1 MVVNMKIDL
10 KYLKNNFDLKK
21 FLNKIYKNKTDWDN
35 TKVIFDILMECCS
48 NQTISAEELSDKI
61 YEDDKLF
68 DKIEDGFLTGK
79 IFEVISDNF
88 RLLKSFYISEPKTS
102 ENKYIYDQ
110 KHHAF
115 SHHIIN
121 SKVDGK
127 VYVIVHQFWDY
138 TNDGYY
144 CRERFSLQKD
154 AIKFVKNEH
163 KLLKKNFMH
172 YCP

>member
-1 MVVNMKIDL
+1 MKIDF

-21 FLNKIYKNKTDWDN
+21 FLNKIYKNKTDWEN
-35 TKVIFDILMECCS
+35 TKVIFNILMECCS
-48 NQTISAEELSDKI
+48 NQTLSAEELSDKI
-61 YEDDKLF
+61 YENEKLLY
-68 DKIEDGFLTGK
+68 KIEDSFINGK
-79 IFEVISDNF
+79 LFEMVSDNF
-88 RLLKSFYISEPKTS
+88 KLLKSFYISEPKTA
-102 ENKYIYDQ
+102 ENKYIYNE

-127 VYVIVHQFWDY
+127 VYVIVYQFWDY
-138 TNDGYY
+138 TNDGIY

-154 AIKFVKNEH
+154 AIKFVKNEQ

-172 YCP
+172 YCS